1 MIPQFLI
8 SEYLKSIIN
17 NNTDGMQLSLEEL
30 RKKLYEKGVLTKDY
44 IDDNLVLLYHKY
56 DSPVTNELERECR
69 SLVID
74 RTTFNIV
81 SYSCETPRLNNEGM
95 EFLIV
100 NPTEKQE
107 INTCYEGT
115 FLSIFFHG
123 EKWYIATR
131 RCLNSKDSVLTNTNV
146 SHYEMFQEVLTKAG
160 YTDFDTF
167 SSKLDKSKSYY
178 FVLIHHKN
186 KNTID
191 YTKFYGDNY
200 AVACLITIR
209 DLNMTEL
216 DIYNENFI
224 NDVIFV
230 PEKLASID
238 DFANFNK
245 SVKYGELPTSE
256 GIVIK
261 VWNSKMNKNNLVKLQ
276 NLNYQFAQ
284 VVGSNNNNIY
294 KGYIYLYQNNKL
306 IDYFSD
312 TKLASKRKVVNPFNP
327 SESYDVI
334 GLIDS
339 AFKVCTSELYELFKK
354 LWSLKSGQH
363 QNKELYETLPKEY
376 KDIMFAI
383 KGIYYKKKTMF
394 YENKIDLET
403 SYLRISDIYSYLKAL
418 STDTFI
424 AFLRMRKLMLNW
436 NKTFC
441 DVSVKCYSVHLKL
454 CQILTKKLYPNITN
468 DDLPPNKVLQQTS

>member
-1 MIPQFLI
+1 MLILIIMNPQFLI
-8 SEYLKSIIN
+8 TEYLK
-17 NNTDGMQLSLEEL
+17 NTNADMTLEDL

-56 DSPVTNELERECR
+56 DSPITHELERECR
-69 SLVID
+69 SLVIN
-74 RTTFNIV
+74 RTTFEII

-95 EFLIV
+95 EFLIT

-115 FLSIFFHG
+115 YLSVFYHSD
-123 EKWYIATR
+123 KWYISTR
-131 RCLNSKDSVLTNTNV
+131 RCLNSQESVLTDTTT
-146 SHYEMFQEVLTKAG
+146 SHYEMFLDVLTNAG
-160 YTDFDTF
+160 YKDFNDF
-167 SSKLDKSKSYY
+167 NSKLDKSKSYY

-191 YTKFYGDNY
+191 YSKMYGENY
-200 AVACLITIR
+200 AVACLTTIR
-209 DLNMTEL
+209 DLTMTEL
-216 DIYNENFI
+216 DINNQSFTNNIIFI
-224 NDVIFV
+224 

-238 DFANFNK
+238 NFANFNK
-245 SVKYGELPTSE
+245 SVKYGELPISE
-256 GIVIK
+256 GIVVK
-261 VWNSKMNKNNLVKLQ
+261 VWNTKMNKYNLVKLQ

-284 VVGSNNNNIY
+284 VVGSNNNIY

-312 TKLASKRKVVNPFNP
+312 PKLSSKRKVVNPFNT
-327 SESYDVI
+327 SETYDII

-339 AFKVCTSELYELFKK
+339 AFKVCTSEIYELFKK
-354 LWSLKSGQH
+354 LWSLNTGNH

-376 KDIMFAI
+376 KDVMFAI
-383 KGIYYKKKTMF
+383 RGIYYKKKTLLF
-394 YENKIDLET
+394 EKKIDIT
-403 SYLRISDIYSYLKAL
+403 SSYLRISDIYSYLKRL
-418 STDTFI
+418 PPDTFI
-424 AFLRMRKLMLNW
+424 AFLRMRKLMLNL

-468 DDLPPNKVLQQTS
+468 DDLPPNKVSQSV